1 MPEDHRLSAE
11 TIEVWSLHESLAES
25 VVHQGPR
32 IVHHHE
38 DHTFTRILHDIVAL
52 AHAWVASARLPDD
65 RAVVLHA
72 ASRRV
77 AVLKAR
83 GRPHVRGGA
92 KRVVAEER
100 RRASRHAGCRDVDVL
115 QRDAA
120 ARRVPRAKDAPSKR
134 RRIRMHVDVRMVGQR
149 GKEPVDG
156 DVRDGG
162 RGRGRGCVGEV
173 ELFTNMSD

>member
-1 MPEDHRLSAE
+1 MLHALGKEVVNFGGIWTWHQRAFVSSRTKSSVACVGLTPPSHERVPRRPAHRVLTVRVPEHHRLSAE
-11 TIEVWSLHESLAES
+11 SIEVWSLHESLAES
-25 VVHQGPR
+25 VVHQRPR

-83 GRPHVRGGA
+83 CLLYTSPSPLDRG
-92 KRVVAEER
+92 
-100 RRASRHAGCRDVDVL
+100 
-115 QRDAA
+115 
-120 ARRVPRAKDAPSKR
+120 
-134 RRIRMHVDVRMVGQR
+134 
-149 GKEPVDG
+149 
-156 DVRDGG
+156 
-162 RGRGRGCVGEV
+162 
-173 ELFTNMSD
+173 